1 MAEYEKDK
9 SFEKKGNIKTFLIR
23 FFTNPVYILSLVV
36 ILGLT
41 VSIAYPLFK
50 IVVETFQW
58 SARDFVPGA
67 VPGDFTLHH
76 WLSTT
81 VGDISGSL
89 LYKPMLNTL
98 GIGALVSVF
107 ALALGAILAWLI
119 TRTDIPF
126 KKTLGFMM
134 ILPYMFPSWFKAFV
148 WLIVFKNDRVGGNPG
163 IIQFLFNVSPP
174 DWLSYGFIPIVL
186 TLSSHYYV
194 FSYLLV
200 GSALS
205 TISSSLEESAE
216 ILGASKMK
224 TMRKITLPL
233 VLPAILSAFILIISK
248 SLGSFGVPAFLG
260 LPVRFDTMSTM
271 IYSSIGS
278 GQSTEGYILSIILI
292 IIASLIVY
300 INQKIISKKNYETIG
315 GKDSG
320 ASEIKLGKWKKPAVF
335 ATMAFIFTVS
345 VLPVILLIWQ
355 TLMLKDGDYSLGNM
369 TLHYWI
375 GDSNPDI
382 ANGYSGVLKNSSILG
397 SLKNSVIIAVTASIL
412 AALIGLII
420 GYIVTR
426 GKKMVS
432 SKIIYQLSFLPY
444 LIPGI
449 ALSAIYLSI
458 STNKILFIPV
468 LYGTLTILI
477 LITVVKELPFATR
490 AGTSTMIQIGGELEE
505 AAKVSGASWF
515 KRFFKIMLPLSKSG
529 LFSGF
534 IIVFISAMKELDLII
549 MLVTPT
555 TNTLTAETFGLQ
567 EQGYPQIAN
576 ASVAIII
583 FIIIVVY
590 LFTTIVGKTD
600 ISKGIGGG
608 K

>member
-1 MAEYEKDK
+1 
-9 SFEKKGNIKTFLIR
+9 
-23 FFTNPVYILSLVV
+23 
-36 ILGLT
+36 
-41 VSIAYPLFK
+41 
-50 IVVETFQW
+50 
-58 SARDFVPGA
+58 
-67 VPGDFTLHH
+67 
-76 WLSTT
+76 
-81 VGDISGSL
+81 
-89 LYKPMLNTL
+89 
-98 GIGALVSVF
+98 GALVSVF

-205 TISSSLEESAE
+205 TISSSLEESAG

-271 IYSSIGS
+271 IYSSIES

-300 INQKIISKKNYETIG
+300 INQKIISRKNYETIG
-315 GKDSG
+315 GKDSA
-320 ASEIKLGKWKKPAVF
+320 ASEIKLGKWKKPAML
-335 ATMAFIFTVS
+335 ATMVFIFTVS

-426 GKKMVS
+426 GKKMLS
-432 SKIIYQLSFLPY
+432 SKIIDQLSFLPY

-449 ALSAIYLSI
+449 ALSVIYLSI
-458 STNKILFIPV
+458 STNKILFMPV

-529 LFSGF
+529 LFTGF

-549 MLVTPT
+549 MMVTPT

-576 ASVAIII
+576 ASVAII
-583 FIIIVVY
+583 FFIIVVIY
-590 LFTTIVGKTD
+590 LFTTIV
-600 ISKGIGGG
+600 
-608 K
+608 

>member
-1 MAEYEKDK
+1 MSENSEQNGRK
-9 SFEKKGNIKTFLIR
+9 SSNKIKNLLR
-23 FFTNPVYILSLVV
+23 NFFTNPVYIISFLIIAL
-36 ILGLT
+36 L
-41 VSIAYPLFK
+41 SIAIVYPLIK
-50 IVVETFQW
+50 IAINTFQW
-58 SARDFVPGA
+58 SARDFIPSA
-67 VPGDFTLHH
+67 VPGEFTLYH
-76 WLSTT
+76 WITT
-81 VGDISGSL
+81 ITGEISSSL
-89 LYKPMLNTL
+89 LYQPMANTL
-98 GIGALVSVF
+98 AIGASVSV
-107 ALALGAILAWLI
+107 LALTLGAVLAWLV

-148 WLIVFKNDRVGGNPG
+148 WLIIFKNDRVGGSPG
-163 IIQFLFNVSPP
+163 LIQYLFSVGPP
-174 DWLSYGFIPIVL
+174 DWLSYGFVPIVL
-186 TLSSHYYV
+186 TLTSHYYV

-200 GSALS
+200 GAALS
-205 TISSSLEESAE
+205 TISSSLEESAN
-216 ILGASKMK
+216 ILGASKLQTMK
-224 TMRKITLPL
+224 RITFPL

-260 LPVRFDTMSTM
+260 LPVRYYTMSTM

-278 GQSTEGYILSIILI
+278 GRPTEGYILSIILI
-292 IIASLIVY
+292 VLAALIIY
-300 INQKIISKKNYETIG
+300 FNQKMISKKNYETIG
-315 GKDSG
+315 GKDSK
-320 ASEIKLGKWKKPAVF
+320 AKLITLGKWKKFAMTGAVGF
-335 ATMAFIFTVS
+335 VFIVS
-345 VLPVILLIWQ
+345 VLPVVLLLWQ
-355 TLMLKDGDYSLGNM
+355 TLMLKDGDYSLSNM

-382 ANGYSGVLKNSSILG
+382 ANGYSGVFKNSTIL
-397 SLKNSVIIAVTASIL
+397 SALKNSVIIALTASVL
-412 AALIGLII
+412 AAMAGLII

-426 GKKMVS
+426 SRKMFS
-432 SKIIYQLSFLPY
+432 SKLIDQLSFLPY

-449 ALSAIYLSI
+449 ALSAIYLSM
-458 STNKILFIPV
+458 STTKILFLPV

-515 KRFFKIMLPLSKSG
+515 KRFFRIMLPLSKSG
-529 LFSGF
+529 LFTGF

-549 MLVTPT
+549 MLVTPS
-555 TNTLTAETFGLQ
+555 TNTLTAATFGLQ

-583 FIIIVVY
+583 FIIVVVY
-590 LFTTIVGKTD
+590 LVTTIFGKTD

>member
-1 MAEYEKDK
+1 VAEYEKDK

-432 SKIIYQLSFLPY
+432 SKIIDQLSFLPY